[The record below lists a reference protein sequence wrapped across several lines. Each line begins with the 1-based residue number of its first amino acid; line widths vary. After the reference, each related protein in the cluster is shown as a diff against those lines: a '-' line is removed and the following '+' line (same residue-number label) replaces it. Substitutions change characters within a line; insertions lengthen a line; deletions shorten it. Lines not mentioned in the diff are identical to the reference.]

1 MSEAIFLSIR
11 SAMRQ
16 VAFSAVNRAACG
28 AGLLVLLVAMS
39 QCRAQ
44 APASA
49 PTSAPDTLVLSD
61 GDVLHGKLVNAAAG
75 KVTFHSDSLGDVT
88 LGWDKIKELHS
99 SQKLAVVDTA
109 VKLPKG
115 KANAAQY
122 PAGTID
128 VANQAVTVH
137 PDAGAPPPAMPTK
150 NAQYMMDVPEL
161 KKQIHAP
168 GFFEAWNG
176 AASAGLTLVTS
187 TQNQFTTSG
196 GIGLVRTSPTASWLA
211 PRNRTS
217 VNFNASYGKITQT
230 GSPTIKTALY
240 HADAERDEFFT
251 PRLFGYGQTAF
262 DHNYSQGLALQ
273 SAFGGGIGWVAYK
286 KAASELDLKSTIQY
300 ANQQYIV
307 TAPAAPTPS
316 KNLVGAAINANYATK
331 LKRVNFTQ
339 TATFIPSFNI
349 PSDFSFIELDML
361 AFPAY
366 KSLSFSVGT
375 LDSYQNNVPVTT
387 PATKP
392 NSFQFT
398 MGLTY
403 AIKSK

>member
-1 MSEAIFLSIR
+1 MLTLL
-11 SAMRQ
+11 
-16 VAFSAVNRAACG
+16 AA
-28 AGLLVLLVAMS
+28 AG
-39 QCRAQ
+39 QCTAQ
-44 APASA
+44 APAA
-49 PTSAPDTLVLSD
+49 GPDTLVLSN
-61 GDVLHGKLVNAAAG
+61 GDVLHGKLVNAAGG
-75 KVTFHSDSLGDVT
+75 KVTFHTDSLGDVS
-88 LGWDKIKELHS
+88 LAWDKIKELHS
-99 SQKLAVVDTA
+99 RQKLAVVDPA

-115 KANAAQY
+115 KANADQY
-122 PAGTID
+122 PAGTIEM
-128 VANQAVTVH
+128 ANQAVTVH
-137 PDAGAPPPAMPTK
+137 PDSGAPPSAIPTK
-150 NAQYMMDVPEL
+150 NAQYMMDVPQLNKE
-161 KKQIHAP
+161 IHAP

-176 AASAGLTLVTS
+176 AATAGLTLVTS
-187 TQNQFTTSG
+187 TENQFTTSG

-240 HADAERDEFFT
+240 HAGAERDEFFN

-262 DHNYSQGLALQ
+262 DYNFSQGLALQ

-286 KAASELDLKSTIQY
+286 KAAAELDLKGSIQY
-300 ANQQYIV
+300 TNQQYIV
-307 TAPAAPTPS
+307 TPPAAPTPS

-331 LKRVNFTQ
+331 LKRANFTQ
-339 TATFIPSFNI
+339 TATFIPSFNT
-349 PSDFSFIELDML
+349 PSDYSFIESDTL
-361 AFPAY
+361 AFPAH
-366 KSLSFSVGT
+366 KNLSFSLGT
-375 LDSYQNNVPVTT
+375 LDSYQNNVPVTN